1 MNNLS
6 IIFSDFI
13 LKLNAFKKIL
23 KLIEPQNNITTTINT
38 SEDLFELSQP
48 NHKLTGQD
56 VKKSG
61 ILFTMLKTLIPQ
73 PIAHNIENSI
83 IYYAYN
89 YKVNVL
95 DEEIFYNVVNDINE
109 IERIYKTTISKL
121 VIEFDNDNITLQ
133 NVISNYNKFLSQS
146 GILCSL
152 SKVTQ
157 IVFNGLKKIN
167 TIDQF
172 LFTITLNSDAYDLI
186 KEYVSA
192 YDRYRVHTVKEEI
205 VFNMCDKCDIQLT
218 VDCDK
223 GELICMKCGLLIKLC
238 GDVIETTDTIVQD
251 TKPKNS
257 SYAAPHHF
265 DFWYKRIFALEPTEL
280 PDNIVPTVQVW
291 LKKNSYNPSCENIRL
306 ALQKTKLSTYNTHV
320 SLIHKLIT
328 GKSLEP
334 PTYEIKI
341 VMFNNFEKAIKV
353 YNIIKKDNNIKYYPY
368 FMWKIMEMI
377 YFKDFRRKANI
388 LQYIHLQ
395 NGDTLRKNDKI
406 WREICKIVPEFT
418 FHATDPNMQ
427 YIYQD

>member
-6 IIFSDFI
+6 TIFSDFI
-13 LKLNAFKKIL
+13 FKLNAFKKIL
-23 KLIEPQNNITTTINT
+23 KLIKPQDDVINTINT
-38 SEDLFELSQP
+38 SEDLFELSCP
-48 NHKLTGQD
+48 SNKLTGKD
-56 VKKSG
+56 IKKSG
-61 ILFTMLKTLIPQ
+61 ILFTMLETLISQ
-73 PIAHNIENSI
+73 SGAEHIENTI
-83 IYYAYN
+83 IYYTYN

-95 DEEIFYNVVNDINE
+95 DDESFYNVVNDINE

-121 VIEFDNDNITLQ
+121 VIEFDNGSIDLQ
-133 NVISNYNKFLSQS
+133 NVILKYNKFLSQS

-152 SKVTQ
+152 TKVTQ
-157 IVFNGLKKIN
+157 IVFDGLKKIN

-172 LFTITLNSDAYDLI
+172 LFTITLNSDIYHLI
-186 KEYVSA
+186 KEHVSL
-192 YDRYRVHTVKEEI
+192 YDKYRVNTVKEEI
-205 VFNMCDKCDIQLT
+205 FFNICDKCDIRLT

-223 GELICMKCGLLIKLC
+223 GELICMTCGYWIKLC

-251 TKPKNS
+251 TKSKNS

-280 PDNIVPTVQVW
+280 PDDIVPTVQFW

-306 ALQKTKLSTYNTHV
+306 ALQKTKLSAYNTHV
-320 SLIHKLIT
+320 SLIYKSIT

-334 PTYEIKI
+334 PTYEIKVI
-341 VMFNNFEKAIKV
+341 MFNNFEKAIEI
-353 YNIIKKDNNIKYYPY
+353 YSIIKKDNNIKYYPY

-377 YFKDFRRKANI
+377 YINNPRRRANI

-406 WREICKIVPEFT
+406 WRDICKVVPEFT
-418 FHATDPNMQ
+418 FYPTDPNMQ